1 MMGAKLLCTQLE
13 KASMKG
19 CNFEDPAGSRSNMEG
34 ENINDSRL
42 PTNQIFC

>member
-1 MMGAKLLCTQLE
+1 MMGVKLLCTQLE

-34 ENINDSRL
+34 EESLQLFTCRSAER
-42 PTNQIFC
+42 

>member
-1 MMGAKLLCTQLE
+1 MMGVKLLCTQLE

-34 ENINDSRL
+34 EESL
-42 PTNQIFC
+42 QL